1 MSRQTKVLSLLA
13 LLLVPA
19 AAQACSVPVFRYAL
33 ERWPADY
40 YRVVVFHKGE
50 LTEDQKKV
58 TDWLTECVSGEEM
71 EDVVCN
77 ADVRVVNLAGEVSDP
92 MKEIWESCKTEE
104 LPWLLAL
111 YPVFA
116 GIEAPLYAGPLTP
129 VAARDLMD
137 SPARREVVKR
147 IVGGDTG
154 VWILLEGGD
163 KEKDA
168 AAEATL
174 KKHLAEMEE
183 ELELPPQPEDMW
195 PPQEGEPEPAE
206 GEGEGEDEP
215 DDDGMKIAFSILRIS
230 RKTAAEKGFI
240 EMLLGTEPDLKDEE
254 FRGEPM
260 VFPVFGR
267 GRVLCALVGKGINEE
282 NIWDIGAFLCGP
294 CACQVKA
301 QNPGTDML
309 LAAAWDASI
318 DVAEVPEIE
327 LPELSGAYGAPAEE
341 PSPVEEPAG
350 APEIAELPDISD
362 VAVEKPESGDGGML
376 DGTLIA
382 TGATIA
388 LVLLAAVVF
397 FRIRQGS

>member
-1 MSRQTKVLSLLA
+1 
-13 LLLVPA
+13 
-19 AAQACSVPVFRYAL
+19 
-33 ERWPADY
+33 
-40 YRVVVFHKGE
+40 
-50 LTEDQKKV
+50 
-58 TDWLTECVSGEEM
+58 
-71 EDVVCN
+71 
-77 ADVRVVNLAGEVSDP
+77 
-92 MKEIWESCKTEE
+92 
-104 LPWLLAL
+104 
-111 YPVFA
+111 
-116 GIEAPLYAGPLTP
+116 
-129 VAARDLMD
+129 
-137 SPARREVVKR
+137 
-147 IVGGDTG
+147 
-154 VWILLEGGD
+154 
-163 KEKDA
+163 
-168 AAEATL
+168 
-174 KKHLAEMEE
+174 
-183 ELELPPQPEDMW
+183 
-195 PPQEGEPEPAE
+195 
-206 GEGEGEDEP
+206 
-215 DDDGMKIAFSILRIS
+215 MKIAVSILRIS

-254 FRGEPM
+254 FKGAPM